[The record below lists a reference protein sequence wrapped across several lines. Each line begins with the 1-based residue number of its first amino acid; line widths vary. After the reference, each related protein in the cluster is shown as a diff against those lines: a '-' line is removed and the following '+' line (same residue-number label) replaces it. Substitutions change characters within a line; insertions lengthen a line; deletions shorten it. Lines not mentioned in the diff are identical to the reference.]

1 MALDSDKKY
10 VQYIHGVGKV
20 NSDMELL
27 HFEASIDFSEEDIS
41 ESISAKVRAV
51 LTGKKPSPSDVGPE
65 AGVTVTSTR
74 EKSKI
79 SWNHKRCR
87 FLFESEPNLIKCA
100 DNVLSLLGRIQSVAP
115 ITAIK
120 ETRFDMCWMLP
131 ALGYS
136 FVTLELKYREA
147 MIMPYEELMLGIS
160 DSSVLFDADLAG
172 IHLHHQSGAMG
183 PGQLTMD
190 YLDFEYDGDLP
201 EAFMFLT
208 TRVSSKELVQY
219 SESAV
224 RQHFTKLVQCSENH
238 SKLFEHIWRDVL

>member
-1 MALDSDKKY
+1 MCNIYGA
-10 VQYIHGVGKV
+10 GKV

-27 HFEASIDFSEEDIS
+27 HFEAFIDFSEEDIP
-41 ESISAKVRAV
+41 ESISTKVRAV
-51 LTGKKPSPSDVGPE
+51 LIGKKPSPSDVGREPD
-65 AGVTVTSTR
+65 VTVISAR
-74 EKSKI
+74 EKSEI

-87 FLFESEPNLIKCA
+87 FLFESEPNLIKYA

-120 ETRFDMCWMLP
+120 ETRVDMYWMLP
-131 ALGYS
+131 APGYS
-136 FVTLELKYREA
+136 FVTLERKYRET
-147 MIMPYEELMLGIS
+147 MTMPYEDLMLGIS

-172 IHLHHQSGAMG
+172 IHLYHQSGAMK
-183 PGQLTMD
+183 PAQLTMS
-190 YLDFEYDGDLP
+190 YLNFEYDGDLP

-208 TRVSSKELVQY
+208 TRVSSKEVVQY